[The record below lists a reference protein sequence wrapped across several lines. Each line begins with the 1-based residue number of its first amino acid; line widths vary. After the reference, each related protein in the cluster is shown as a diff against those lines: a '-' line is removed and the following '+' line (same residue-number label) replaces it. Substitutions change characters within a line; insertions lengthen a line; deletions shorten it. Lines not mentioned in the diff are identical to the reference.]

1 MPATISLDCSIF
13 ILVIVV
19 RVPWWCFVVAEV
31 VERTTVFLLTS
42 CRNGF
47 CNPLYEAVLLVGSM
61 GPNSDPH
68 RWVGPFLTF
77 GLAKRLWNIS
87 AILEAPKAS
96 VSSSSSHCSS
106 IYTRVK
112 CLGSLILS
120 KGDLS
125 YLGLSPIA
133 PRYSRDLYLLTS
145 SGITFFFNLLEL
157 LMAKNQ
163 RFFMWSFNG
172 KKTTLAGNFNFT
184 YFYKENPLGTS
195 WCKHSRQ
202 TNSLKGILRYY
213 QIESV
218 GSWWCKNHDLDFEF
232 YRSTIYS

>member
-1 MPATISLDCSIF
+1 
-13 ILVIVV
+13 
-19 RVPWWCFVVAEV
+19 
-31 VERTTVFLLTS
+31 
-42 CRNGF
+42 
-47 CNPLYEAVLLVGSM
+47 M

-68 RWVGPFLTF
+68 RSAGPFLTF
-77 GLAKRLWNIS
+77 SLATHLWNIS
-87 AILEAPKAS
+87 AILEAPNAS
-96 VSSSSSHCSS
+96 VSSSSSHRSS
-106 IYTRVK
+106 IYTRGK

-120 KGDLS
+120 KGDIS

-172 KKTTLAGNFNFT
+172 KKN
-184 YFYKENPLGTS
+184 YFS
-195 WCKHSRQ
+195 WEFQLNIFLQGKSFGDILMAAPRQ

-232 YRSTIYS
+232 YRSAIYS